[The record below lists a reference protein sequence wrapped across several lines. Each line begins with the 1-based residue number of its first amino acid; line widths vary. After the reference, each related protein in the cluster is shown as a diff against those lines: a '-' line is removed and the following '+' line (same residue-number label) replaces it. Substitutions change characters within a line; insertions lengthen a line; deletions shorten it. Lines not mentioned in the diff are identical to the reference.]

1 MQKSIAA
8 IWSSAVLCAGVMAT
22 PVLAQEAP
30 VSRFSESSSTSSPS
44 ATSAAPAPASSAPTP
59 SSYGGS
65 APGSASPAASSA
77 VPSPT
82 PQGSAAANVSD
93 DKLRQFVASSQR
105 VALISQEYEQKFN
118 ATADES
124 ARQQIA
130 NEAHTKMVQ
139 AVESTGLSVPEFTGI
154 GQAVESDPA
163 LRDRA
168 QKFVN

>member
-8 IWSSAVLCAGVMAT
+8 FWSSAVLCAGVMAT

-44 ATSAAPAPASSAPTP
+44 SAAAPAPATSAPTP

-65 APGSASPAASSA
+65 APGSASPAASGA

-82 PQGSAAANVSD
+82 PQGNVAANVSD
-93 DKLRQFVASSQR
+93 EKLRQFVASSQR

-124 ARQQIA
+124 SRQQIA

>member
-1 MQKSIAA
+1 MQKSIATF
-8 IWSSAVLCAGVMAT
+8 WSSAVLCAGVIAT

-30 VSRFSESSSTSSPS
+30 VSRFTESSTTSSPS
-44 ATSAAPAPASSAPTP
+44 TSAPAPAPAQGGMAPRSAAPAAGAAPMPAQ
-59 SSYGGS
+59 
-65 APGSASPAASSA
+65 PGS
-77 VPSPT
+77 V
-82 PQGSAAANVSD
+82 GANVSD
-93 DKLRQFVASSQR
+93 EKLRQFVASSQR
-105 VALISQEYEQKFN
+105 VSLISQEYEQKFN

-154 GQAVESDPA
+154 GQAVETDAA